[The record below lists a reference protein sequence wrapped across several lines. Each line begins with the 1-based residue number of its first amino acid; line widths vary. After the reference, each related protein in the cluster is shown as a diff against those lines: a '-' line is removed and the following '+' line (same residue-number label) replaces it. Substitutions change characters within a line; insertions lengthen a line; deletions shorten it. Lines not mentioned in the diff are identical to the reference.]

1 LLKHGDTESLRFLN
15 FFLTLFAFFLIS
27 IVLDP
32 FLPYLFDL
40 CLIALI
46 LYAYF
51 NRGFRESRFVGFEY
65 WASGYLIAA
74 VVSTVRGF
82 LCGTVETYDEILPT
96 FARTLGILLISP
108 ITSIYIS
115 KIDNWQRI
123 KKLLI
128 VLITVLLLIYTASI
142 LGLSLIEDSNGEYHR
157 FSERLAGTISISV
170 PIVLSTLPFAQA
182 VIAGLA
188 LLIAIAVSGAR
199 AAFFGAIIGAA
210 SVFLILIFRKEIS
223 FSKLLFFCAVLLLI
237 GFAFMPPQSVSG
249 LMSLSGNLNTNAE
262 RGRILAWTVA
272 VSEWFQSPILGRG
285 VGAIRRVFYEGD
297 WIRVLHQSGLI
308 GLTFLAGAAGAVIVK
323 LISIKERLAVGLL
336 GTFIVLML
344 RSFFGSPF
352 LRASDAGIFFVG
364 MTFLL
369 MNTNHESQITNP
381 IASGSSLKE

>member
-128 VLITVLLLIYTASI
+128 K
-142 LGLSLIEDSNGEYHR
+142 
-157 FSERLAGTISISV
+157 IS
-170 PIVLSTLPFAQA
+170 
-182 VIAGLA
+182 
-188 LLIAIAVSGAR
+188 
-199 AAFFGAIIGAA
+199 
-210 SVFLILIFRKEIS
+210 
-223 FSKLLFFCAVLLLI
+223 
-237 GFAFMPPQSVSG
+237 
-249 LMSLSGNLNTNAE
+249 
-262 RGRILAWTVA
+262 
-272 VSEWFQSPILGRG
+272 
-285 VGAIRRVFYEGD
+285 
-297 WIRVLHQSGLI
+297 
-308 GLTFLAGAAGAVIVK
+308 
-323 LISIKERLAVGLL
+323 
-336 GTFIVLML
+336 
-344 RSFFGSPF
+344 
-352 LRASDAGIFFVG
+352 
-364 MTFLL
+364 
-369 MNTNHESQITNP
+369 
-381 IASGSSLKE
+381 